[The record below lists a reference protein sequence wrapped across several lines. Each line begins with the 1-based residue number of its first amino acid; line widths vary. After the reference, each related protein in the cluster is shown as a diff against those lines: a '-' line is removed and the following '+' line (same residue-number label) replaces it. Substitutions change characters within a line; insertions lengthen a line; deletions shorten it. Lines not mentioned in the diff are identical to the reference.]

1 LRLGRILTVI
11 TSRLLDGRRAPLLF
25 RPSYTAT
32 AGRGVEL
39 LSVYTA
45 RPDGVAGFPAT
56 DFIAI
61 QDADSNEPAIDSR
74 QGERFDSPHDE
85 DKDDGSH
92 NAEQNPCH
100 CFDRWSRAEP
110 PEYQRQTLA

>member
-25 RPSYTAT
+25 RPS
-32 AGRGVEL
+32 
-39 LSVYTA
+39 YTA